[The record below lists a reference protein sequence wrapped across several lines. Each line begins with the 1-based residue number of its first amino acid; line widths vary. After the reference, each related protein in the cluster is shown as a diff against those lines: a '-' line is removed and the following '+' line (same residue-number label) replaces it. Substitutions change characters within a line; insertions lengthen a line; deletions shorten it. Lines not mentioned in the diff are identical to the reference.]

1 MQIIFDPMKLE
12 DRGAVTALI
21 DQFSINPME
30 HQVSTTIPVPL
41 TSAEPTG
48 FTDVD
53 KNGTPWDVRFHTSTK
68 IKTIKGLWKRRK
80 GVDKENYDDYAAQ
93 FSMAPTAQSL
103 APTAQSLAPTAQS
116 LAPTAQSLAPTAPE
130 IDMLVEIDDMFADLD
145 ESGHIGD
152 FSNWVSSVLNWAK
165 PGAKNVSELEDDLEA
180 QKRLFDHLQT
190 VK

>member
-103 APTAQSLAPTAQS
+103 APTA
-116 LAPTAQSLAPTAPE
+116 PE